1 MAKHNS
7 LNVKRSNLQLNKS
20 KSRIKNDIDI
30 TVIENSNDENSF
42 WHNY

>member
-7 LNVKRSNLQLNKS
+7 LNVKPSSLQLNKS
-20 KSRIKNDIDI
+20 KSRIKNDTDI

-42 WHNY
+42 